1 MSERIRVAIALGSG
15 GARGYAHIG
24 VLQVLEER
32 GYEVV
37 SVAGTSM
44 GALVGGLYAAGKLDD
59 YATWARGLNQRDVLR
74 LLDPAF
80 RGPGAIRA
88 TKIFAKVV
96 ELVSGVRIEDLPIA
110 YTAVA
115 TDLLAGKE
123 IWFQR
128 GPLATAIR
136 ASIALPSF
144 ITPVMVGGRLLAD
157 GGLLNP
163 IPVAATAAA
172 GADLTIGVSLSEE
185 HLGGLG
191 ASAPNAAD
199 EEPRVDPESSEV
211 TAPLTWFQD
220 SERFRAITEWF
231 NSAREE
237 RGATTEP
244 QDLDQDDAQP
254 DPDIP
259 SVEHPPTGLRTLE
272 VMQLSVD
279 ALQAAVTRFRLA
291 SYPPDLL
298 ITLPRTACRALDFHR
313 ADEMIELGRQRAEE
327 ALDRGTGRPWG

>member
-1 MSERIRVAIALGSG
+1 MSGRTRVAIALGSG

-24 VLQVLEER
+24 VLEILEER

-59 YATWARGLNQRDVLR
+59 YAAWARGLTQRDVLR
-74 LLDPAF
+74 LLDPVF

-88 TKIFAKVV
+88 TKIFAKVTD
-96 ELVSGVRIEDLPIA
+96 LVAGIRIEDLPIA

-123 IWFQR
+123 VWFQR

-144 ITPVMVGGRLLAD
+144 ITPVMVDGRLLAD

-191 ASAPNAAD
+191 ASSTRAAD
-199 EEPRVDPESSEV
+199 EEPRDDPQS
-211 TAPLTWFQD
+211 

-231 NSAREE
+231 NNAREE
-237 RGATTEP
+237 MSTTDP
-244 QDLDQDDAQP
+244 LDIDGGEQP

-259 SVEHPPTGLRTLE
+259 SVQHPQAGLRTLE

-279 ALQAAVTRFRLA
+279 ALQAAMTRYRLA

-313 ADEMIELGRQRAEE
+313 ADELIELGRQRAVE